1 MIECIFIGDE
11 LLDGRILNRNQQS
24 IAGFLA
30 VQGYLVKQATS
41 ITDHPDQIQTVIKD
55 AMKRSRI
62 IITTGGLGPTEDDRT
77 TKTIADTLNLS
88 LFKDDDSIQKIKDY
102 FNKTNR
108 PFYESNE
115 KQGLFP
121 NGAIVIPNNNGTAP
135 GFALKHKNT
144 WLFVLPGPP
153 SEMLPMLNGPVLD
166 LLNKHCSAYQK
177 HLKTSL
183 FKCYGAAE
191 SELSD
196 RLSTLYPLPKG

>member
-24 IAGFLA
+24 IAGLA

-41 ITDHPDQIQTVIKD
+41 ITDHPDQIETVIKD

-121 NGAIVIPNNNGTAP
+121 KGAIVI
-135 GFALKHKNT
+135 L
-144 WLFVLPGPP
+144 
-153 SEMLPMLNGPVLD
+153 
-166 LLNKHCSAYQK
+166 
-177 HLKTSL
+177 
-183 FKCYGAAE
+183 
-191 SELSD
+191 
-196 RLSTLYPLPKG
+196 